1 MIGLPLM
8 TVPHANWFSATK
20 AATAYLERERKRKKK
35 AWLGFK
41 KKKEFSVV
49 LTSPHLSVLS
59 LFSPFRVAKKL
70 PF

>member
-1 MIGLPLM
+1 MLTGLAQQKQPPP
-8 TVPHANWFSATK
+8 T
-20 AATAYLERERKRKKK
+20 LEREKEKKK
-35 AWLGFK
+35 RGWAFM